1 MASAVKLNKKETV
14 DALLKHTESDYSIG
28 LNFLAFDDG
37 EAERYMS
44 AMEQT
49 GVVLRETKEQKEA
62 KRKKIRMQNKRA
74 VEAVYGNYRKKTIS
88 MTLKRFRDF
97 ILFSLAVAFVTAL
110 FGLLV
115 YNEAQIASMNFAN
128 NNTERKI
135 NKMRQETSQMRETI
149 FISADLEQV
158 RKQALMH
165 LGMVDPNNKQIV
177 TVVVPKKDNMTT
189 SRSYNSVGVTEDI
202 VEEAKRNL
210 ADYYSREAK

>member
-1 MASAVKLNKKETV
+1 
-14 DALLKHTESDYSIG
+14 
-28 LNFLAFDDG
+28 
-37 EAERYMS
+37 
-44 AMEQT
+44 
-49 GVVLRETKEQKEA
+49 
-62 KRKKIRMQNKRA
+62 
-74 VEAVYGNYRKKTIS
+74 